1 VASEEKLKIFLD
13 SNVWFSALYTDF
25 KGSYPSVILKLSQAG
40 VFDLTYS
47 TLVELELKHNVQ
59 KKIPEK
65 EAALDDMLAHARKLT
80 DVLLDLE
87 ILKRLP
93 EGDRIILSTAIYNRV
108 DVFVTGNTRDFRYLL
123 GERIG
128 KTWILTPRSF
138 CERKYL

>member
-1 VASEEKLKIFLD
+1 MASDKRLRVFLD

-25 KGSYPSVILKLSQAG
+25 KGSYPSVILKLAQAG
-40 VFDLTYS
+40 VFDLYYC
-47 TLVELELKHNVQ
+47 TLIALELRHNVR

-65 EAALDDMLAHARKLT
+65 EDALNNMLEHVEKLT

-87 ILKRLP
+87 ILKKLP
-93 EGDRIILSTAIYNRV
+93 EGDHVILSTAVYHRME
-108 DVFVTGNTRDFRYLL
+108 VFVTGNTKDFGYLL

-128 KTWILTPRSF
+128 KTVILTPEDF

>member
-1 VASEEKLKIFLD
+1 MASEERLKVFLD
-13 SNVWFSALYTDF
+13 SNIWFSALYTNF

-40 VFDLTYS
+40 IFDLYYT
-47 TLVELELKHNVQ
+47 TLVALELRHNVQ

-65 EAALDDMLAHARKLT
+65 ESALNTMLERAKKLI

-93 EGDRIILSTAIYNRV
+93 EGDRVILSTAIYNRV
-108 DVFVTGNTRDFRYLL
+108 DAFVTGNTRDFGYLL

-128 KTWILTPRSF
+128 KTWILSPRDF
-138 CERKYL
+138 CEKRYL